1 MKHITLKLMATA
13 TMIAAIAALSG
24 CAEKKPEIDFNLIG
38 GTLQTEDSDYE
49 VDIRSDTE
57 ETPVNSDTEAG
68 SVTAE
73 PEIFYDSDIPKEEIA
88 VSEADESDIPE
99 APTVSEDK
107 PDTTKPETT
116 TTAKP
121 AVTITTDKPKETTPA
136 QTVRTDLPKVTAE
149 PQYTTKATT
158 TTKPAQIE
166 PVEIETDKNG
176 FPANPVVNQTFVDST
191 GTEYIYN
198 GIFGWIKGDDGNPD
212 IQEFPRHGDYTY
224 GEGEQVLH

>member
-176 FPANPVVNQTFVDST
+176 FPANPVVDQTFTDST
-191 GTEYIYN
+191 GQQYIYDS
-198 GIFGWIKGDDGNPD
+198 IFGWIRHSGNGET
-212 IQEFPRHGDYTY
+212 IVQEFPTFEVEGGD
-224 GEGEQVLH
+224 EIILS

>member
-88 VSEADESDIPE
+88 VSEADESDISE
-99 APTVSEDK
+99 APAVSEDK

-116 TTAKP
+116 TAAKP

-149 PQYTTKATT
+149 PQYTTAATT
-158 TTKPAQIE
+158 TTKPDQTE
-166 PVEIETDKNG
+166 PTEVETDANG

-198 GIFGWIKGDDGNPD
+198 GIFGWIKGNAGNATL
-212 IQEFPRHGDYTY
+212 QEFPTFEVEGGD
-224 GEGEQVLH
+224 EIILS

>member
-13 TMIAAIAALSG
+13 TMIAAIAALGG

-38 GTLQTEDSDYE
+38 GEIQTEDSDYE

-73 PEIFYDSDIPKEEIA
+73 SEIFYDSDIPKEEIA

-99 APTVSEDK
+99 APAVSEDK

-149 PQYTTKATT
+149 PQYTTAATT
-158 TTKPAQIE
+158 TTKPNQTE
-166 PVEIETDKNG
+166 PTEVETDANG

>member
-49 VDIRSDTE
+49 VDIRSNTE

-73 PEIFYDSDIPKEEIA
+73 SEIFYDSDIPKEEIA
-88 VSEADESDIPE
+88 VSEADESDISE
-99 APTVSEDK
+99 APAVSEDK

-116 TTAKP
+116 TAAKP

-176 FPANPVVNQTFVDST
+176 FPANPVVDQTFTDST
-191 GTEYIYN
+191 GQQYIYDS
-198 GIFGWIKGDDGNPD
+198 IFGWIRHSGNGET
-212 IQEFPRHGDYTY
+212 IVQEFPDFEVEDGD
-224 GEGEQVLH
+224 EIILS